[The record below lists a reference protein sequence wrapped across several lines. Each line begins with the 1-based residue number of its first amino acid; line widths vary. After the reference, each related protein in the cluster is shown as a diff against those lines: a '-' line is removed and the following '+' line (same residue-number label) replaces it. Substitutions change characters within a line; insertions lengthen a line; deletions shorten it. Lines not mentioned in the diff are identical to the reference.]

1 MALLDAMP
9 NQAIIKN
16 MHGILDFYRYKD
28 LVVVRTWPCKPQLTP
43 AMVRTHRSLRRGL
56 KLWKEVPLM
65 DYEAYTYAV
74 RQSEFT
80 NRDMFLSNILRLK
93 TPRSLITLNSVVLI
107 GNYIYVNFDLLQG
120 DKPLLSV
127 NWLDSMEPSV
137 YINWTKAYK
146 KESGYYWPSKVNPHF
161 NTGYM
166 KTISWLNSH
175 GFFIFRNRYRCLF
188 FHFTDPY
195 NLTKFSSGVYHYDF
209 RP

>member
-1 MALLDAMP
+1 MAILSAMP
-9 NQAIIKN
+9 SQAQIKN
-16 MHGILDFYRYKD
+16 LHGILDFYYYKGIP
-28 LVVVRTWPCKPQLTP
+28 VVRTWPCKPRNTP

-56 KLWKEVPLM
+56 ALWRDVIGV
-65 DYEAYTYAV
+65 DYDAYSFAV

-80 NRDMFLSNILRLK
+80 NRDMFLSNIMQSK
-93 TPRSLITLNSVVLI
+93 SPRSWITINSVVLI

-127 NWLDSMEPSV
+127 NWLDKTEPSV
-137 YINWTKAYK
+137 YINWTKEFK
-146 KESGYYWPSKVNPHF
+146 KESGYLWPSKVNPYF

-166 KTISWLNSH
+166 KSISWLNGH
-175 GFFIFRNRYRCLF
+175 GFFIFRNRYRVLF
-188 FHFTDPY
+188 FHFTDPH